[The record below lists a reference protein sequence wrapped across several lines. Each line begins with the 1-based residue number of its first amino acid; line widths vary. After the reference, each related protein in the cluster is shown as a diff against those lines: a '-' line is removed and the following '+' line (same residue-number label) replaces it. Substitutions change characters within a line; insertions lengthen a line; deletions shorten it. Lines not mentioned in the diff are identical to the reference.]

1 MLYIKA
7 FNRKLIHSRSR
18 SNRLSSS
25 PCGTS
30 VQLVR
35 AGLCPVY
42 IKVEQKKEYIQALAA
57 ADKEQNYDDLYEI
70 LFKIILQVHA
80 DIHSEG

>member
-1 MLYIKA
+1 M
-7 FNRKLIHSRSR
+7 N
-18 SNRLSSS
+18 
-25 PCGTS
+25 

-42 IKVEQKKEYIQALAA
+42 IKVEQKKEYIQALAT

-80 DIHSEG
+80 DINSEG